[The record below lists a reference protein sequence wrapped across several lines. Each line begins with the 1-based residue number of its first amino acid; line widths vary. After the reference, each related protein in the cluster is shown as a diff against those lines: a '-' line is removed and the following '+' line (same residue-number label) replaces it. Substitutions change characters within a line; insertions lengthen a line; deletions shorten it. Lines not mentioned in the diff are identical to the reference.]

1 MAKINFNAS
10 SVQPAAPRS
19 SEPLPAGLY
28 QVEITNSELKELKS
42 GNGQGLSLE
51 FTVIDPQEHAGR
63 KVWTNL
69 NVQHSNPT
77 AQDIGLGQLFA
88 LCKAC
93 GIDELEDTDQLF
105 GQIVRIKTKVREGQN
120 GYGPRAEVI
129 GYESLMTAAK
139 PAAKPAAP
147 AAAKKPWQ
155 K

>member
-1 MAKINFNAS
+1 MAKINFNLS
-10 SVQPAAPRS
+10 SIQPATPRS

-77 AQDIGLGQLFA
+77 AQEIGLGQLSA
-88 LCKAC
+88 LWKAC
-93 GIDELEDTDQLF
+93 STEELEDTDQLF
-105 GQIVRIKTKVREGQN
+105 GQIVRIKTKVREAQN

-129 GYESLMTAAK
+129 GYEPISAMK
-139 PAAKPAAP
+139 PAVSKPAAP
-147 AAAKKPWQ
+147 AASKKPWQ